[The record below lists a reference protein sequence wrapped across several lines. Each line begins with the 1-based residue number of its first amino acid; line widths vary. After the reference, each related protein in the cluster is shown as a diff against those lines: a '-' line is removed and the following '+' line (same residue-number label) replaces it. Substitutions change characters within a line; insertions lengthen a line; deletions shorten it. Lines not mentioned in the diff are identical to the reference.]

1 MKFNLDK
8 HIPYILTSY
17 FVVVS
22 LIVWPFGNFPL
33 NDDWVHTLTIYTW
46 LSEGRFWYP
55 AWLAPTVHI
64 PILYGIGITKIFGFS
79 FVLLRMTTLIF
90 AVGSC
95 VCLYR
100 LLRECGTSKNYS
112 ALGVILLAINPL
124 FLHLSFTFMSDIPA
138 LFFLLASAL
147 LYKKGFEK
155 NHTWYLFF
163 GSIMAVVGF
172 YTRQF
177 VILIALAAGIAFC
190 VKKIQE
196 KKVSRKSIWQV
207 FIAFG
212 VPALACIGIYLVLR
226 ASHTVPGE
234 LHARLIPE
242 QWSFITMAASQGWYV
257 LLYIALFLSPLMV
270 AIFVKNNSFF
280 KERIG
285 TFLFGITSVGILFAL
300 SQKLVFPKFGNIFSW
315 FGIGPSADQVLSGT
329 LPRWG
334 DMFYYMIANGVA
346 VLSLFTGI
354 VAAGYIYVS
363 RTHKKITLNSTS
375 FIVLFCAMYFLLILS
390 LRSFDRYILFLLP
403 FGILFGIPLLKHF
416 SWSKITFGILATFLG
431 VYGII
436 GTHQYFRWNE
446 ARWVLAQNLLAQGVG
461 AHEIDAGYE
470 WVGWYLYGKEQNSSL
485 KDFSTQ
491 WYIRELYPSHS
502 RTYVLSFS
510 PLKGYTILTQRNSM
524 YLLKKNE
531 F

>member
-1 MKFNLDK
+1 MNFDK
-8 HIPYILTSY
+8 WILAISVCY
-17 FVVVS
+17 FSVVT

-79 FVLLRMTTLIF
+79 FILLRMTTLVF
-90 AVGSC
+90 ALGSC
-95 VCLYR
+95 ICLYR
-100 LLRECGTSKNYS
+100 LLREYDVSKNHS
-112 ALGVILLAINPL
+112 ALGVILLATNPL

-147 LYKKGFEK
+147 LYKRGFEK

-163 GSIMAVVGF
+163 GSITAVAGF

-177 VILIALAAGIAFC
+177 VILIALAAGVTFC
-190 VKKIQE
+190 IKKIQE
-196 KKVSRKSIWQV
+196 KKVSYKSIWQ
-207 FIAFG
+207 FCIAFG
-212 VPALACIGIYLVLR
+212 APALACVGIYLILR
-226 ASHTVPGE
+226 ASHMVPGE
-234 LHARLIPE
+234 LYARLIPE

-257 LLYIALFLSPLMV
+257 LLYGALFLSPLGV
-270 AIFVKNNSFF
+270 AIFIKNISFF
-280 KERIG
+280 KERIF
-285 TFLFGITSVGILFAL
+285 TLLFGIVSAGVLVAV
-300 SQKLVFPKFGNIFSW
+300 SQKLLFPKFGNIFSW
-315 FGIGPSADQVLSGT
+315 FGIGPSVNQVLSGT

-334 DMFYYMIANGVA
+334 DTLYYMIANGVA
-346 VLSLFTGI
+346 VLNLLIGSIL
-354 VAAGYIYVS
+354 AGYFIVCRGY
-363 RTHKKITLNSTS
+363 KKITINSTS
-375 FIVLFCAMYFLLILS
+375 FIVLFCALYFLLIVS

-416 SWSKITFGILATFLG
+416 SWSKITFGIGVLVLG
-431 VYGII
+431 AYGII

-446 ARWVLAQNLLAQGVG
+446 VRWSMAQNLIKQRVE

-470 WVGWYLYGKEQNSSL
+470 WVGWHLYGKEQSNSS
-485 KDFSTQ
+485 KDFSKP

-510 PLKGYTILTQRNSM
+510 PLEGYTILTQQNSLF
-524 YLLKKNE
+524 LLKKINP
-531 F
+531 